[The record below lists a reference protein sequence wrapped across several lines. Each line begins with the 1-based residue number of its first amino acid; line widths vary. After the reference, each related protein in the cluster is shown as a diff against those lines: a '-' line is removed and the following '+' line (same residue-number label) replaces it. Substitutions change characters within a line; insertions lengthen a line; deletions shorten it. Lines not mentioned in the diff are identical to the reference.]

1 MHRLGIRR
9 FLINNREG
17 PYMFVDYKDENGYQ
31 VLDHGSRIC
40 IVKDLDEQHWE
51 RARRDL

>member
-1 MHRLGIRR
+1 MRKLGKRR
-9 FLINNREG
+9 SLINDQEG

-51 RARRDL
+51 HAKRNL